1 MQVGSGRLFEGPVHI
16 LSCQL
21 RLALSSGIE
30 TVASNVKAY
39 ALPLYFAALKF
50 D

>member
-1 MQVGSGRLFEGPVHI
+1 LRDPAAPPK
-16 LSCQL
+16 CQR
-21 RLALSSGIE
+21 RLARSRGIE
-30 TVASNVKAY
+30 TVAYNVKAY